1 MSLLAVRP
9 TDRSP
14 TGELPGPAPA
24 PEPDPACRLAVVRQ
38 FALWPFG
45 SRLLRLHLL
54 LETGEPD
61 EHLNRV
67 LLRAMQQEYFR
78 SEARSQTKAMRS
90 VVLSAHYV
98 LQHRNHDALAHD
110 RVTAAAACSAMRG
123 NTAFVA
129 MAGDAVALA
138 WDGERLRFDRGGA
151 RLARPLGGESQ
162 PEIRLW
168 STPLEAGGRLAL
180 LCCPRWD
187 DDALSVAER
196 ILSSSEPPAGAQA
209 ALAEAFA
216 GSAGPAHVLVA
227 AAPAHA
233 ERRPRL
239 HASRPPAPAARR
251 GPTGTYPVEQ
261 VRPLVAKAG
270 RPGQRSATSR
280 RRPLLLAPLLASL
293 LVLASLA
300 FASPTSRSNPPT
312 LNIRTSGALLAPFA
326 HAGARLADLAV
337 GPDRLYTLDVG
348 QGVVRQYRTDQ
359 VGQIGATEIL
369 HTGMSVDGQA
379 VEAPVA
385 MTYLPDPT
393 HSTGAL
399 AVVDGGRDLLL
410 AFLDGRL
417 VRQPMLGS
425 NWQGL
430 SSLSAEPGGGLL
442 LADGGNGSLL
452 TYPTPSID
460 QALQSSPLLDRA
472 SAPALPFDHIVGILP
487 ASDLYVETDDGVVR
501 RFDTSGQE
509 LPFAVQPPDAP
520 LGPISGM
527 TGDGQGGLF
536 LADPTRQRIVETGRE
551 GQVVREL
558 RTPDV
563 DLDSV
568 RAPQLSLDGSRLYA
582 LTDQGVI
589 AIDLPAL
596 SEPLDT

>member
-9 TDRSP
+9 TDRAP
-14 TGELPGPAPA
+14 TGERPGPAQA
-24 PEPDPACRLAVVRQ
+24 PEPDPGCRLAVVRQ

-90 VVLSAHYV
+90 VILSAHYV

-129 MAGDAVALA
+129 MSGDAVALA
-138 WDGERLRFDRGGA
+138 WDGQRLRVDRGCA
-151 RLARPLGGESQ
+151 RLARPLGGEGQ

-168 STPLEAGGRLAL
+168 STSLEPGSRLAL
-180 LCCPRWD
+180 LCRPNWGGDAPR
-187 DDALSVAER
+187 VAER
-196 ILSSSEPPAGAQA
+196 ILSGEPPDEAQA

-216 GSAGPAHVLVA
+216 GPAGPAHVLVA
-227 AAPAHA
+227 AAAAPP
-233 ERRPRL
+233 ERRSRV
-239 HASRPPAPAARR
+239 HAWRRPAPATRR
-251 GPTGTYPVEQ
+251 GPVVTRPVKQARRLE
-261 VRPLVAKAG
+261 PKA
-270 RPGQRSATSR
+270 RQPGQRPATSR
-280 RRPLLLAPLLASL
+280 GRPLLVAPLLASL

-312 LNIRTSGALLAPFA
+312 LNVRASGALLAPFA
-326 HAGARLADLAV
+326 HASARLADLAV

-359 VGQIGATEIL
+359 VGQIGATELI
-369 HTGMSVDGQA
+369 HTGMSVDGQP

-385 MTYLPDPT
+385 MTYLADPS
-393 HSTGAL
+393 HSTGTL
-399 AVVDGGRDLLL
+399 AVVDRGRDLLL
-410 AFLDGRL
+410 ALVDGTI
-417 VRQPMLGS
+417 VRQPLLGS
-425 NWQGL
+425 SWQGL
-430 SSLSAEPGGGLL
+430 SALSAEPGGGLL
-442 LADGGNGSLL
+442 LADGGTGSLL
-452 TYPTPSID
+452 TYPTPAVD
-460 QALQSSPLLDRA
+460 QVLQSSPLLDRV
-472 SAPALPFDHIVGILP
+472 SAPALPFDHIVGIVP
-487 ASDLYVETDDGVVR
+487 ANDLYVETDDGLVR
-501 RFDTSGQE
+501 RFDTAGQE
-509 LPFAVQPPDAP
+509 LAFAVQPPDTP
-520 LGPISGM
+520 LGPISGV

-536 LADPTRQRIVETGRE
+536 LADPTRKRVVETGRD
-551 GQVVREL
+551 GQVVRQL

-563 DLDSV
+563 DLESV

-596 SEPLDT
+596 SEPVDN